1 MHYSRSRP
9 VCPLAPVILENHPR
23 SLYHD
28 PMRQRDQK
36 GIPAHVAMHIDGGLP
51 LRESLAK
58 VALLAGHLF
67 RLPPVRML
75 TFRLASIDRIL
86 AGSSSAAALDPLR
99 AFVRRWDEDPPGG
112 AALYIPRQAGPLP
125 APVEDALRAFR
136 RKPSPDGR
144 VLTWLLGYGGRREI
158 VAAAA
163 SMAESSGSPGLR
175 RPSFESLL
183 CMAGLPD
190 PDLVILIGLAPVM
203 PDFLLYQSA
212 YAEFHIPPTSW
223 PDFLPRDLDRALADY
238 RGRERRFGRV

>member
-1 MHYSRSRP
+1 
-9 VCPLAPVILENHPR
+9 
-23 SLYHD
+23 
-28 PMRQRDQK
+28 MRQRDQERT
-36 GIPAHVAMHIDGGLP
+36 PAHVAMHIDDGLP
-51 LRESLAK
+51 PGESLAK

-67 RLPPVRML
+67 RLPTVRML

-86 AGSSSAAALDPLR
+86 AGPSHAAALDPLR
-99 AFVRRWDEDPPGG
+99 AFVRRWDEKPPGE
-112 AALYIPRQAGPLP
+112 AALYIPPQAGPLP
-125 APVEDALRAFR
+125 APVENALRAFR

-144 VLTWLLGYGGRREI
+144 ALTWLLGYYGRREI

-163 SMAESSGSPGLR
+163 AMAGSPRSPGLA

-183 CMAGLPD
+183 CTAGLPD
-190 PDLVILIGLAPVM
+190 PDLVILIGPAPVM

-212 YAEFHIPPTSW
+212 YAEFHIAPTSW